1 MARRRDIEH
10 LQSEVEELFADLWQL
25 PHFMGS
31 RRGFRPAADAFLSTA
46 RRQLVVTVEIA
57 GAERENLSV
66 VVEGRE
72 LVVGGERRLRD
83 REEGRVYQLMELE
96 DGPFERRI
104 PLGPDVDVE
113 RAAARYK
120 DGLLTIVFPLAKPR
134 KAVGKLSIEVRA
146 E

>member
-31 RRGFRPAADAFLSTA
+31 RRGFRPAADSFRSTA

-57 GAERENLSV
+57 GAQREDLRI

-72 LVVGGERRLRD
+72 LIVSGERRLRE

-113 RAAARYK
+113 EAVAQYDR
-120 DGLLTIVFPLAKPR
+120 GLLTIVFPLAQPR
-134 KAVGKLSIEVRA
+134 KTVGRLLIEVRA
-146 E
+146 K

>member
-25 PHFMGS
+25 PHFLGS
-31 RRGFRPAADAFLSTA
+31 RRGFRPASDAFLSTA

-57 GAERENLSV
+57 GAERENLRV

-72 LVVGGERRLRD
+72 LVVAGERRLRD

-113 RAAARYK
+113 RAAARY
-120 DGLLTIVFPLAKPR
+120 DGGLLTIVFPLAKPR
-134 KAVGKLSIEVRA
+134 KAVGRLSIEVRVG
-146 E
+146 